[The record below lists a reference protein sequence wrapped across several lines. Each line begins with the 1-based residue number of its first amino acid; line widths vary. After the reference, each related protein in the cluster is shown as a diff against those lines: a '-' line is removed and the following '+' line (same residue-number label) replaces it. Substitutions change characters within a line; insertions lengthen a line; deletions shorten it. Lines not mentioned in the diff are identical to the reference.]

1 MLCQNLLQE
10 IKKRGLSP
18 DKKCSWSIHQEDTT
32 HIVCKIIK
40 YSTFYLQEN
49 DIIAFEI
56 VFVEIKWNI
65 YEMLGKVTDSHSSSK
80 SFWM

>member
-18 DKKCSWSIHQEDTT
+18 DKKWSWSIHQEDTT
-32 HIVCKIIK
+32 HIVCKIKK

-49 DIIAFEI
+49 DIIAYKI
-56 VFVEIKWNI
+56 VFVEIK
-65 YEMLGKVTDSHSSSK
+65 
-80 SFWM
+80 

>member
-1 MLCQNLLQE
+1 MFMVNPS
-10 IKKRGLSP
+10 RRYY
-18 DKKCSWSIHQEDTT
+18 T
-32 HIVCKIIK
+32 HCKIKK

-80 SFWM
+80 NFWM